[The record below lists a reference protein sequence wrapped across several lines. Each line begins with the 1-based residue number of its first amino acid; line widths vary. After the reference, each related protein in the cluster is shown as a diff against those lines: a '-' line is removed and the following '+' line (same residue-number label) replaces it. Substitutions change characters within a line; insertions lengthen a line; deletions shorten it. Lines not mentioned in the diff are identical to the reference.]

1 MIMIHVIVW
10 MNLEKSQETSHERT
24 HMTPYNK
31 CLRYENV
38 DRKQIGGEGLRV
50 EGERRE
56 VTSKWAQGS
65 PSGGRNMCGCVR
77 IAENTLNVTKLYF
90 VFSVVGLSPGL
101 CTR

>member
-1 MIMIHVIVW
+1 MVQSIITHNIHKRKEVGKARVSFRWRIDKENVYIQQRNIPPLKRMIMIHVIVW

-50 EGERRE
+50 EGKEE
-56 VTSKWAQGS
+56 T
-65 PSGGRNMCGCVR
+65 
-77 IAENTLNVTKLYF
+77 
-90 VFSVVGLSPGL
+90 
-101 CTR
+101 